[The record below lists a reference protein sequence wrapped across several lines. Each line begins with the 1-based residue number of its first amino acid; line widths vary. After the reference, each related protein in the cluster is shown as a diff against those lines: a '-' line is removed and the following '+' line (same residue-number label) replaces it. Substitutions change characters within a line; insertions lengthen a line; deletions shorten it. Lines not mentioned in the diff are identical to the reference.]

1 MSVLRPTGWIGTA
14 TGLLKQAVFVFL
26 GLTVLFPFYYMI
38 ANALKTQDDY
48 YVDPLGLPDHATAR
62 SFVALFR
69 DSPLGTWYLNSV
81 VLTGASVVLATAVA
95 ALAAFSF
102 ARYRFRGGTVLY
114 RLLISLMVV
123 PPIVLVLPLFV
134 LAVRLG
140 MINTR
145 TGAIVVYVGIL
156 LPFSIFLLTS
166 FFRTIPSELIDAAR
180 IDGASSLG
188 ILVRVVAP
196 LSAPALVTLA
206 IVNALFV
213 WNDLLIALIL
223 LQDNGLHTLQIGVS
237 QFRSRYSF
245 DVPLMMAGLALAS
258 WPAIVAYLLG
268 QRYFTRGLL
277 AGATKG

>member
-1 MSVLRPTGWIGTA
+1 
-14 TGLLKQAVFVFL
+14 
-26 GLTVLFPFYYMI
+26 
-38 ANALKTQDDY
+38 
-48 YVDPLGLPDHATAR
+48 LGLPDHATVDN
-62 SFVALFR
+62 FVALFR

-81 VLTGASVVLATAVA
+81 VLTGASVIVSTAVA

-102 ARYRFRGGTVLY
+102 ARFRFRGRTTVY

-140 MINTR
+140 IVNTR
-145 TGAIVVYVGIL
+145 AAAIIVYIGLL

-180 IDGASSLG
+180 IDGASSVR
-188 ILVRVVAP
+188 ILIRVVAP
-196 LSAPALVTLA
+196 LSTPALVTLA

-223 LQDNGLHTLQIGVS
+223 LQDESLHTLQIGVS
-237 QFRSRYSF
+237 QFRSRYSV
-245 DVPLMMAGLALAS
+245 DIPLMMAGLALAA
-258 WPAIVAYLLG
+258 WPPIVAYLIG

-277 AGATKG
+277 AGSTKG